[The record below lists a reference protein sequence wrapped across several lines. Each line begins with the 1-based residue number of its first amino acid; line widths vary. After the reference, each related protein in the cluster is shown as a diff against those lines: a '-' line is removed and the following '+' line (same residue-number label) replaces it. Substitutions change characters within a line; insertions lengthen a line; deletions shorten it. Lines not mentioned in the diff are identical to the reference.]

1 MDEYR
6 FVHAAD
12 LHLDAPF
19 AGIGLTS
26 PSVSATLRDAS
37 VRAWHALVRLT
48 IESRAA
54 CLLLSGGLY
63 DGPGTGLRAPLSLRA
78 GLQTL
83 ADRQIPVFIVLG
95 ERDPIDLQ
103 SSLSDWPANVTVFD
117 ATGTSVP
124 LLRDGAQLAVIHGMS
139 HAAEDAVERLHRT
152 FGAAHSSALHIC
164 VLHCAV
170 GSDGDDTGPCVRLPT
185 AELGRLPAGYWALG
199 HERARRYV
207 SEDPWIVYPGT
218 PQSRLA
224 SPDADA
230 GGAVVVEVANGAI
243 RQLSF
248 EALDVVRSRSV
259 TIEDAGDVQRTELLR
274 RALDRARELRREN
287 AGRAL
292 LLEVRLRGRTSS
304 LEALSAWLLSELR
317 MRTEDWNPFVWWTLG
332 DHPATEAVRPSGTGQ
347 DEIAALLLDCS
358 KALLGA
364 ALPRSSFLARELQ
377 PLRRVWDSEIGL
389 EEAKSLIREAT
400 SLAIE
405 ELQERPFE

>member
-1 MDEYR
+1 
-6 FVHAAD
+6 
-12 LHLDAPF
+12 
-19 AGIGLTS
+19 
-26 PSVSATLRDAS
+26 
-37 VRAWHALVRLT
+37 
-48 IESRAA
+48 
-54 CLLLSGGLY
+54 
-63 DGPGTGLRAPLSLRA
+63 
-78 GLQTL
+78 
-83 ADRQIPVFIVLG
+83 
-95 ERDPIDLQ
+95 
-103 SSLSDWPANVTVFD
+103 
-117 ATGTSVP
+117 
-124 LLRDGAQLAVIHGMS
+124 
-139 HAAEDAVERLHRT
+139 
-152 FGAAHSSALHIC
+152 
-164 VLHCAV
+164 
-170 GSDGDDTGPCVRLPT
+170 
-185 AELGRLPAGYWALG
+185 
-199 HERARRYV
+199 V

-304 LEALSAWLLSELR
+304 LEAPSAWLLSELR
-317 MRTEDWNPFVWWTLG
+317 TRTEDWNPFVWWTLG